1 MGTPLRVTVVGG
13 GIAGLTAAHRVA
25 EVSRERAQPI
35 EVTLVEAGPR
45 LGGNIR
51 TEHLDAPGG
60 PSGQVDRPGR
70 LLVEAGP
77 DGFVTERPWALA
89 LAERLGLGSRVVR
102 PNMRQRRTYVVH
114 GGRLHALPEGFLLL
128 APSLVWPVVRSSLF
142 SWRGKARMGLD
153 LVLPRARAASDESL
167 ASFVTRRLGLEALER
182 VAAPLA
188 AGIHATVPQQLSLAA
203 TFPRFRDLER
213 EHRSLIL
220 GLRRGAGGH
229 RARGSRSAPPPAA
242 PFATLAGGMGEL
254 ADALTARLP
263 AGAVHLNRPVAALR
277 RGIHGARWE
286 VRCDDGS
293 TLEADAVILAGEAHR
308 MAAVV
313 RELDGEL
320 GRALTGIPYASSIT
334 VTLAYPRMA
343 VRHALD
349 AWGFVVAPTEPYAV
363 RACTF
368 AGAKYPERAPADLAL
383 LRVSLGRGRDPGLFE
398 RDDALLV
405 RVAHDDAAALLGIT
419 APPALARVARHRRVL
434 PQYEVGH
441 LDRVA
446 AIEARLT
453 GLPGLALVGAA
464 YRGVGITDIVRAAEE
479 TAERIISACAVR

>member
-1 MGTPLRVTVVGG
+1 
-13 GIAGLTAAHRVA
+13 
-25 EVSRERAQPI
+25 
-35 EVTLVEAGPR
+35 
-45 LGGNIR
+45 
-51 TEHLDAPGG
+51 
-60 PSGQVDRPGR
+60 
-70 LLVEAGP
+70 
-77 DGFVTERPWALA
+77 
-89 LAERLGLGSRVVR
+89 
-102 PNMRQRRTYVVH
+102 
-114 GGRLHALPEGFLLL
+114 
-128 APSLVWPVVRSSLF
+128 
-142 SWRGKARMGLD
+142 MGLD
-153 LVLPRARAASDESL
+153 LVLPRARSGGDESL
-167 ASFVTRRLGLEALER
+167 ASFVTRRLGSEALER

-188 AGIHATVPQQLSLAA
+188 GGIHATAPQRLSLHA

-220 GLRRGAGGH
+220 GLRRGVAIA
-229 RARGSRSAPPPAA
+229 RAHVNGRALTPAA

-254 ADALTARLP
+254 VDALASRLP
-263 AGAVHLNRPVAALR
+263 AGAVHRERPVAALR
-277 RGIHGARWE
+277 RGPHGATWE
-286 VRCDDGS
+286 IRCADGR

-313 RELDGEL
+313 RGLDGEL
-320 GRALTGIPYASSIT
+320 GRALTEIPYASACT
-334 VTLAYPRMA
+334 VTLAYPRPA

-368 AGAKYPERAPADLAL
+368 VSVKYRGRAPADVAL
-383 LRVSLGRGRDPGLFE
+383 LRVSLGHDAARLD
-398 RDDALLV
+398 RDDATLA
-405 RVAHDDAAALLGIT
+405 RVAHEGVAALLEIT
-419 APPALARVARHRRVL
+419 ATPVLVRVARHRQVF

-479 TAERIISACAVR
+479 TAERVLGTRAGT